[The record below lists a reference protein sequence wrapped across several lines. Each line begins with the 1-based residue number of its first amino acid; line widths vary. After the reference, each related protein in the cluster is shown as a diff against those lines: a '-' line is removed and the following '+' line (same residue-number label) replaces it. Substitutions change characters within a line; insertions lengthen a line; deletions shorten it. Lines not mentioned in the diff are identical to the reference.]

1 MGETKIKTPIKLL
14 LVLAVLV
21 ALSGCL
27 TVGNEFRYD
36 AIPQIKVGQSTMQD
50 VEQIFG
56 MPVRRGMEEGD
67 RVWTF
72 AHYKANILGD
82 FEGRDLVI
90 KFDGLNKVKS
100 ISYNSTN
107 PDEAIR

>member
-1 MGETKIKTPIKLL
+1 MTVKFNHPFMMLL
-14 LVLAVLV
+14 LAFVTLM
-21 ALSGCL
+21 ALSGCI

-36 AIPQIKVGQSTMQD
+36 AIPQIKAGESTMQD

-56 MPVRRGMEEGD
+56 LPIRRGMEEGD
-67 RVWTF
+67 RVWTY

-82 FEGRDLVI
+82 FQGRDLII

-100 ISYNSTN
+100 VSYNSTN
-107 PDEAIR
+107 PDEAIK